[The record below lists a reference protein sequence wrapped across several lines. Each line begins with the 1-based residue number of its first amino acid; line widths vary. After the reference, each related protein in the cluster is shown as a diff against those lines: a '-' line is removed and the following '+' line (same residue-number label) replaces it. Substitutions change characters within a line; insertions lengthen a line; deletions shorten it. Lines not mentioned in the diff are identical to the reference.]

1 MYCLFILAGSC
12 WHCFIHFSIQL
23 LHIFVAERL
32 SSFMT
37 FYQENKDFVSNLG
50 KKVLSTVGNRFLHY
64 SISANNPVIVVS
76 VANNILCALAICII
90 SNTIDLTHNIA
101 SLSLL
106 P

>member
-1 MYCLFILAGSC
+1 MYCLFIIAGSC
-12 WHCFIHFSIQL
+12 WHCFTHFSIQL

-37 FYQENKDFVSNLG
+37 FYQENKVFVSNLG
-50 KKVLSTVGNRFLHY
+50 KKVLSTVGTAFYTIR
-64 SISANNPVIVVS
+64 SALITHLIVVS

-101 SLSLL
+101 SLSFL